1 LTSVKKTPCVRKQF
15 PKKFAGR
22 QKSPTFASSNSE
34 SAVDTKDNILLIKER
49 KGIKMK
55 RLFMVVV
62 AMLSMTMTF
71 AENENAANL
80 NNAEAYN
87 MTVNMKKLGQA
98 LNLSKDQVESF
109 AEIHKTFSAEMM
121 FAAQA
126 SGEERQKMVD
136 KAIGKDLAYM
146 NYILSHDQYR
156 RYVMLLNI
164 TLINRGLK

>member
-1 LTSVKKTPCVRKQF
+1 
-15 PKKFAGR
+15 
-22 QKSPTFASSNSE
+22 
-34 SAVDTKDNILLIKER
+34 
-49 KGIKMK
+49 MK

-62 AMLSMTMTF
+62 AMLSMTLTF

-80 NNAEAYN
+80 NNTEAYN

-109 AEIHKTFSAEMM
+109 AEIHKTFCAEMQ

-126 SGEERQKMVD
+126 SGEEREKMVNN
-136 KAIGKDLAYM
+136 AIKKDLAWM
-146 NYILSHDQYR
+146 DYILNREQYR
-156 RYVMLLNI
+156 RYTMLLNT

>member
-1 LTSVKKTPCVRKQF
+1 
-15 PKKFAGR
+15 
-22 QKSPTFASSNSE
+22 
-34 SAVDTKDNILLIKER
+34 
-49 KGIKMK
+49 MK

-109 AEIHKTFSAEMM
+109 TEIHKTFNAEMQ
-121 FAAQA
+121 FAAQ
-126 SGEERQKMVD
+126 STGEEREKMVE
-136 KAIGKDLAYM
+136 KAIKKDLAYM
-146 NYILSHDQYR
+146 DYILNKDQYR
-156 RYVMLLNI
+156 RYVMLLNM
-164 TLINRGLK
+164 TLVNRGLK

>member
-1 LTSVKKTPCVRKQF
+1 
-15 PKKFAGR
+15 
-22 QKSPTFASSNSE
+22 
-34 SAVDTKDNILLIKER
+34 
-49 KGIKMK
+49 MK

-98 LNLSKDQVESF
+98 LNLSKDQEESF

-126 SGEERQKMVD
+126 TGEERQKMVD

-146 NYILSHDQYR
+146 NYILSQNQYR
-156 RYVMLLNI
+156 KYVMLLNM

>member
-1 LTSVKKTPCVRKQF
+1 
-15 PKKFAGR
+15 
-22 QKSPTFASSNSE
+22 
-34 SAVDTKDNILLIKER
+34 
-49 KGIKMK
+49 
-55 RLFMVVV
+55 MVVV